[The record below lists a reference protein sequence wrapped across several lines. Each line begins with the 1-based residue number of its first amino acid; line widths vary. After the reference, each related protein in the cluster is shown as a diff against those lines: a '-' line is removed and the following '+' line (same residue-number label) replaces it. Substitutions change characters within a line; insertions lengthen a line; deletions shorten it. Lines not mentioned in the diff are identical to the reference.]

1 MESQEGLIGVGK
13 TALGIAQARAMESR
27 RDDRLFDDPYADA
40 FVAAAPEPVVDA
52 ELAAT
57 GVVRNVIHGV
67 IVRTR
72 FFDDYLRQ
80 ACAAG
85 CRQVVLL
92 AAGLDTRG
100 FRLSWPQGVRLF
112 ELDLPDVMAFK
123 DRVLTGQA
131 ARPRCPRM
139 AVPVDLR
146 QDWETPLTQAG
157 FTPTLPTAWLA
168 EGLLMYLSSD
178 EATRLLT
185 TVGELSA
192 PHSQLAFDHRHPLD
206 ALLSEARAIPAL
218 QPYTSLWKGGL
229 GAGTLDWLTD
239 HGWDTQAHDRDD
251 YAASLGRPAPD
262 PSSATLI
269 TAGRPTATRP
279 RS

>member
-1 MESQEGLIGVGK
+1 MESQEGLIGVAK
-13 TALGIAQARAMESR
+13 TALEIAQARAVESR
-27 RDDRLFDDPYADA
+27 RDDRLFDDPYAEA
-40 FVAAAPEPVVDA
+40 FVAAAPEPTVGA
-52 ELAAT
+52 EFAAT
-57 GVVRNVIHGV
+57 GVMRNAVHSV

-92 AAGLDTRG
+92 AAGMDTRG

-112 ELDLPDVMAFK
+112 ELDFPNVMAFK
-123 DRVLTGQA
+123 DKVLTGQST
-131 ARPRCPRM
+131 RPRCPRM

-157 FTPTLPTAWLA
+157 FTPTVPTAWLA
-168 EGLLMYLSSD
+168 EGLLIYLFSD
-178 EATRLLT
+178 EAARLLT

-206 ALLSEARAIPAL
+206 AHLSEARTTPAL
-218 QPYTSLWKGGL
+218 QPYASLWKGGL
-229 GAGTLDWLTD
+229 GAGTLDWLAD
-239 HGWDTQAHDRDD
+239 HGWDTQAHDHDA

-262 PSSATLI
+262 LSSATLV
-269 TAGRPTATRP
+269 TATRP